1 MSCALRLPGIETIHA
16 NCEGNCKLNHR
27 NISLPL
33 ALSALLALPCLA
45 HAQTYEGRIVDG
57 GGIDD
62 MQITVRVSSSRSIS
76 AYCNRQCGDWF
87 VEDDDAISR
96 LRESMAGR
104 KVRVVVK
111 REASAG
117 RIAGPSDD
125 EEFLFIKRLE
135 LLRE

>member
-1 MSCALRLPGIETIHA
+1 M
-16 NCEGNCKLNHR
+16 NHP
-27 NISLPL
+27 NIFPRL
-33 ALSALLALPCLA
+33 ALMALLALPGLA
-45 HAQTYEGRIVDG
+45 FAQTYEGKLVDG

-62 MQITVRVSSSRSIS
+62 MQIIVRMSPSKSIS

-87 VEDDDAISR
+87 VEDDDAVSH
-96 LRESMAGR
+96 LRKSMVGR

-125 EEFLFIKRLE
+125 EEFLFIQRLE

>member
-1 MSCALRLPGIETIHA
+1 MS
-16 NCEGNCKLNHR
+16 
-27 NISLPL
+27 
-33 ALSALLALPCLA
+33 LLALPCLA
-45 HAQTYEGRIVDG
+45 HAQTYEGKIVDG

-62 MQITVRVSSSRSIS
+62 MQVTVQMSSSKSIS

-87 VEDDDAISR
+87 IEDDDAISH
-96 LRESMAGR
+96 LRTSMVGR
-104 KVRVVVK
+104 KVRVVVE

>member
-1 MSCALRLPGIETIHA
+1 M
-16 NCEGNCKLNHR
+16 
-27 NISLPL
+27 
-33 ALSALLALPCLA
+33 ALPCLA
-45 HAQTYEGRIVDG
+45 HAQTYEGKIIDG

-62 MQITVRVSSSRSIS
+62 MQVTVQISSSKSIS
-76 AYCNRQCGDWF
+76 AYCNQQCGDWF
-87 VEDDDAISR
+87 VEDDDAILH
-96 LRESMAGR
+96 LRKSMVGR

>member
-1 MSCALRLPGIETIHA
+1 M
-16 NCEGNCKLNHR
+16 NHR
-27 NISLPL
+27 KTSLSL
-33 ALSALLALPCLA
+33 ALFALLALACLS
-45 HAQTYEGRIVDG
+45 HAQTYEGKIVDG

-62 MQITVRVSSSRSIS
+62 MQVTVQISSSKSIS
-76 AYCNRQCGDWF
+76 AYCNQQCGDWF
-87 VEDDDAISR
+87 AEDDDAISH
-96 LRESMAGR
+96 LRKSMVGR

-111 REASAG
+111 REPSAG